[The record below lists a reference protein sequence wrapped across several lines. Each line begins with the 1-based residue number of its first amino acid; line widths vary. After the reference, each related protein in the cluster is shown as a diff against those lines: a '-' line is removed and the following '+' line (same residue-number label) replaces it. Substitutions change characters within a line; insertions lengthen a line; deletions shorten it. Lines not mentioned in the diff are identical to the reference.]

1 MHLADDSS
9 DEDAQ
14 NVAQNNDDNE
24 SEQYSSLQNNQK

>member
-1 MHLADDSS
+1 MHLAHDSS

-14 NVAQNNDDNE
+14 NVAQNNDDDE